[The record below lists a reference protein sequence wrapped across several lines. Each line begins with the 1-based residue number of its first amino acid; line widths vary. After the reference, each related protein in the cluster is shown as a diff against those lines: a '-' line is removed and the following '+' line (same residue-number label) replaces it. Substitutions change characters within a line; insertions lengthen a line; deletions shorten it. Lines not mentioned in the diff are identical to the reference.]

1 MGKPDAEPHAGAA
14 IILAETA
21 PSVHNVVLPV
31 CQPDKL
37 LIIFHPLVNPT
48 MKRCTV
54 GIRRPEERSRPA
66 AGRGQPSIWFPS
78 MSTMAAVLSEDNRA
92 LLRLIRDQRPK
103 SLTELA
109 ALSGRRVPN
118 LSRSL
123 RMMESY
129 GLVKLKRDG
138 HGVEPVAL
146 ATEFLVVL
154 NDPKDKL

>member
-1 MGKPDAEPHAGAA
+1 M
-14 IILAETA
+14 L
-21 PSVHNVVLPV
+21 V

-37 LIIFHPLVNPT
+37 LFIFHRPPDRT
-48 MKRCTV
+48 EMKRCTV

-66 AGRGQPSIWFPS
+66 TGRGQPSVWFPS

-103 SLTELA
+103 SLTALA

-123 RMMESY
+123 RMMEGY

-138 HGVEPVAL
+138 HGVERVAL
-146 ATEFLVVL
+146 ATSFKILI
-154 NDPKDKL
+154 D